1 MNFDFKNKKILI
13 TGSSRGLGEDLV
25 KKYLNYGAKVIS
37 VSRSKSSIKNKN
49 LYSIKLNLLNKN
61 SVRKLE
67 KKIKN
72 KKLIPDILI
81 NNLGGDLNLKNPLM
95 DYSKFE
101 KILRL
106 NFGIGV
112 ELTNI
117 FSKYMIKNNYGRI
130 CFVSSISGL
139 ENHGTPAYCS
149 AKAAINAYVRS
160 IGRFLIKDNIVVTN
174 VLPGAFITN
183 GGYWEKIKKIK
194 KKHYTNFIKRLSIR
208 RLGTVNEI
216 SKIIIFMTSE
226 ATSFSAG
233 SSFLVDGGQGRVLE
247 TSN

>member
-1 MNFDFKNKKILI
+1 MNFDFKSKKILI

-37 VSRSKSSIKNKN
+37 VSRSKNSIKNKN
-49 LYSIKLNLLNKN
+49 LYFIKLNLLNKN

-67 KKIKN
+67 KKLKD
-72 KKLIPDILI
+72 KKLTPDILI
-81 NNLGGDLNLKNPLM
+81 NNLGGDLNMKNPLM

-101 KILRL
+101 KVLRL

-139 ENHGTPAYCS
+139 ENHGTPAYCA
-149 AKAAINAYVRS
+149 AKAAINSYVRS
-160 IGRFLIKDNIVVTN
+160 IGRFLIKDNVVVTN
-174 VLPGAFITN
+174 VLPGAFLTN
-183 GGYWEKIKKIK
+183 GGYWEKVKKIK
-194 KKHYTNFIKRLSIR
+194 KKHYTNFIKKLSIQ
-208 RLGTVNEI
+208 RLGNVDEI

-233 SSFLVDGGQGRVLE
+233 SSFLVDGGQGRVLDT
-247 TSN
+247 TS

>member
-1 MNFDFKNKKILI
+1 MN
-13 TGSSRGLGEDLV
+13 
-25 KKYLNYGAKVIS
+25 
-37 VSRSKSSIKNKN
+37 
-49 LYSIKLNLLNKN
+49 
-61 SVRKLE
+61 
-67 KKIKN
+67 
-72 KKLIPDILI
+72 
-81 NNLGGDLNLKNPLM
+81 
-95 DYSKFE
+95 YSKFE

-183 GGYWEKIKKIK
+183 GGYWEKVKKKK

>member
-81 NNLGGDLNLKNPLM
+81 NNLG
-95 DYSKFE
+95 
-101 KILRL
+101 
-106 NFGIGV
+106 
-112 ELTNI
+112 
-117 FSKYMIKNNYGRI
+117 
-130 CFVSSISGL
+130 
-139 ENHGTPAYCS
+139 
-149 AKAAINAYVRS
+149 
-160 IGRFLIKDNIVVTN
+160 VT
-174 VLPGAFITN
+174 
-183 GGYWEKIKKIK
+183 
-194 KKHYTNFIKRLSIR
+194 
-208 RLGTVNEI
+208 
-216 SKIIIFMTSE
+216 
-226 ATSFSAG
+226 
-233 SSFLVDGGQGRVLE
+233 
-247 TSN
+247 

>member
-37 VSRSKSSIKNKN
+37 VSRSKSTIKNKN

-81 NNLGGDLNLKNPLM
+81 NNLGGDLNMKNPLM

-117 FSKYMIKNNYGRI
+117 FSKYMVKNNYGRI

-139 ENHGTPAYCS
+139 ENHGTPAYCA
-149 AKAAINAYVRS
+149 AKAAINGYVRS
-160 IGRFLIKDNIVVTN
+160 IGRFLIKDNVVITN
-174 VLPGAFITN
+174 VLPGAFLTN
-183 GGYWEKIKKIK
+183 GGYWEKVKKVK
-194 KKHYTNFIKRLSIR
+194 KKHYTNFMKRLSIQI
-208 RLGTVNEI
+208 LGTVDEI

-233 SSFLVDGGQGRVLE
+233 SSFLVDGGQGRVLD